1 MFKNKRILGLV
12 VASVLMVLSLG
23 LYIYS
28 LGASSSQHEPEQD
41 EQMLAQTPVEPDS
54 PSAKESSKV
63 SEKDSLQEA
72 HAERAQAPATKES
85 SPPMEKTEKEHG
97 SHDKM
102 AESDAPGKSHGSKG
116 AENVESEKAA
126 KREAVGDKEH
136 ASPHQ
141 EEVAEVDKKSEE
153 FGTKY
158 RPRIIGR
165 CKLLYTQFN
174 LQKLEP
180 SQFHAFAYSFDGKS
194 GYCADSGGQASLK
207 LAQEIALKD
216 CEKNKQNV
224 DGYAPCFIYSN
235 N

>member
-12 VASVLMVLSLG
+12 AASVLMVLSLG

-28 LGASSSQHEPEQD
+28 LGAISSQHEPAQD
-41 EQMLAQTPVEPDS
+41 EQLLAQTPVEPEN
-54 PSAKESSKV
+54 PSGKDASKA

-72 HAERAQAPATKES
+72 HAERVQTPATRES
-85 SPPMEKTEKEHG
+85 SSPMAMTEKAHG
-97 SHDKM
+97 SHDKL
-102 AESDAPGKSHGSKG
+102 AESDSPGKSLGNKG
-116 AENVESEKAA
+116 VESPKSEKAA
-126 KREAVGDKEH
+126 KHEAVGDK
-136 ASPHQ
+136 
-141 EEVAEVDKKSEE
+141 E

-165 CKLLYTQFN
+165 CKVLYTQFN
-174 LQKLEP
+174 LQKLES

-207 LAQEIALKD
+207 LAQEVALKD

>member
-12 VASVLMVLSLG
+12 AASVLMVLSLG

-28 LGASSSQHEPEQD
+28 LGAISSQHEPAQD
-41 EQMLAQTPVEPDS
+41 EQLLAQTPVEPEN
-54 PSAKESSKV
+54 PSGKDASKA

-72 HAERAQAPATKES
+72 HAERVQTPATRES
-85 SPPMEKTEKEHG
+85 SSPMAMTEKAHG
-97 SHDKM
+97 SHDKL
-102 AESDAPGKSHGSKG
+102 AESDSPGKSLGNKG
-116 AENVESEKAA
+116 VESPKSEKAA
-126 KREAVGDKEH
+126 KHEAVGDKEH
-136 ASPHQ
+136 ANKHQ

-165 CKLLYTQFN
+165 CKVLYTQFN
-174 LQKLEP
+174 LQKLES

-207 LAQEIALKD
+207 LAQEVALKD

>member
-28 LGASSSQHEPEQD
+28 LGASSSQHDPAQD
-41 EQMLAQTPVEPDS
+41 EQLLAQTPAEPEK
-54 PSAKESSKV
+54 PSGKEASKV
-63 SEKDSLQEA
+63 PEKDSLQEA
-72 HAERAQAPATKES
+72 HAERDQAPAARAS
-85 SPPMEKTEKEHG
+85 SAPMAMTEKEH
-97 SHDKM
+97 SSNDKL
-102 AESDAPGKSHGSKG
+102 AESDSPAKSHGNKG
-116 AENVESEKAA
+116 AENLESDKAA
-126 KREAVGDKEH
+126 KREAVGDKEQVNK
-136 ASPHQ
+136 HQ

-165 CKLLYTQFN
+165 CKVLYTQFN

-207 LAQEIALKD
+207 LAQEVALKD